1 MSEPYL
7 SQAQKYIDE
16 NPYFMLSKSW
26 CPDCHYTYKV
36 WEQYGV
42 VSKVKVLELDKL
54 SDQKEAAQLEAA
66 FTQLAGLKWVP
77 TIWFNGKRLGT
88 EADLKR
94 WDQEGSL
101 TKIFTESKLI

>member
-36 WEQYGV
+36 WDQFGV
-42 VSKVKVLELDKL
+42 RSKVKILELDKL
-54 SDQKEAAQLEAA
+54 PNQKEAVQLEAA
-66 FTQLAGLKWVP
+66 FTLLAGLKWVP
-77 TIWFNGKRLGT
+77 TIWFHGKRLGT
-88 EADLKR
+88 EADLKV
-94 WDQEGSL
+94 WAANGTLAD
-101 TKIFTESKLI
+101 IFKKAKLI